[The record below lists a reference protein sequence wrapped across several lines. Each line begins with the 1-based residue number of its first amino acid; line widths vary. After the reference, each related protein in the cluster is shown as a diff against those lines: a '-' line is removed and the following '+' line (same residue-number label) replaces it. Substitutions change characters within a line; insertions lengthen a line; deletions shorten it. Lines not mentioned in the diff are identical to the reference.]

1 MNTQLSSAASS
12 KLEQLIRRLFALTIT
27 LASVET
33 FANAFGQF
41 ELLTLYGQA
50 TVWVLLVTVMVIIAS
65 TWSRIGSDRFLYV
78 YGALSF
84 LYMVS
89 WPLAIMDPALLPSEF
104 QPWIWWVI
112 GMGVV
117 AMGVVARPWISLL
130 YLFLTTVIWFFLNT
144 SYYGGGADPIV
155 TLQDSTYI
163 FLFGGTILGLF
174 ILVRDSVKKV
184 DLANSA
190 VIQAAVSQASTD
202 ATERERQRID
212 ALVHDRVLNTLLLA
226 AKAKSKED
234 EQSAAK
240 LAREAIASLRQA
252 QKDPDVSAT
261 VTQLALFRAL
271 KRVAEQMNPK
281 IEVDILSGG
290 TEPIPQQVAQALT
303 EATIQAIDNAGRHSK
318 ADSIRLSLRSLE
330 RNGVRIELTD
340 NGVGFRLDRIPRD
353 RIGVKT
359 SIFARLEAVRGRASV
374 KSAPGE
380 GTTVSLEW
388 TA

>member
-1 MNTQLSSAASS
+1 MSTQLSSAASS

-33 FANAFGQF
+33 FANAFAQY
-41 ELLTLYGQA
+41 ELLTIYGQV
-50 TVWVLLVTVMVIIAS
+50 TVWVLLATVMAIIAS
-65 TWSRIGSDRFLYV
+65 TWSRFGSDPFLYI

-89 WPLAIMDPALLPSEF
+89 WPIAILEPALLPSEF

-174 ILVRDSVKKV
+174 ILVRDSVNKV

-226 AKAKSKED
+226 AKAKTKGD
-234 EQSAAK
+234 EQSSAK

-261 VTQLALFRAL
+261 VTQLGLFRAL

-281 IEVDILSGG
+281 IEIDILSGG

-318 ADSIRLSLRSLE
+318 ADSIRLTLKSLDP
-330 RNGVRIELTD
+330 NGVRIELSD
-340 NGVGFRLDRIPRD
+340 SGVGFRLDRIPRD

-374 KSAPGE
+374 RSSPGE

>member
-33 FANAFGQF
+33 FANAFAQY
-41 ELLTLYGQA
+41 ELLTIYGQV
-50 TVWVLLVTVMVIIAS
+50 TVWVLLATVMVIIAS
-65 TWSRIGSDRFLYV
+65 TWSRFGSDPFLYI

-89 WPLAIMDPALLPSEF
+89 WPIAILEPALLPSEF

-226 AKAKSKED
+226 AKAKTKGE
-234 EQSAAK
+234 EQSSAK

-261 VTQLALFRAL
+261 VTQLGLFRAL

-281 IEVDILSGG
+281 IEIDILSGG

-318 ADSIRLSLRSLE
+318 ADSIRLTLKSLDP
-330 RNGVRIELTD
+330 NGVRIELSD
-340 NGVGFRLDRIPRD
+340 SGVGFRLDRIPRD

-374 KSAPGE
+374 RSSPGE

>member
-1 MNTQLSSAASS
+1 VSTQLSSAASS

-33 FANAFGQF
+33 FANAFAQF
-41 ELLTLYGQA
+41 ELLTIYGQV
-50 TVWVLLVTVMVIIAS
+50 TVWVLLATVMVIIAS
-65 TWSRIGSDRFLYV
+65 TWSRFGSDPFLYI

-89 WPLAIMDPALLPSEF
+89 WPIAILEPALLPSEF

-226 AKAKSKED
+226 AKAKTKGD
-234 EQSAAK
+234 EQSSAK
-240 LAREAIASLRQA
+240 LAREAISSLRQA

-261 VTQLALFRAL
+261 VTQLGLFRAL

-281 IEVDILSGG
+281 IEIDILSGG

-318 ADSIRLSLRSLE
+318 ADSIRLTLKSLDP
-330 RNGVRIELTD
+330 NGVRIELSD
-340 NGVGFRLDRIPRD
+340 SGVGFRLDRIPRD

-374 KSAPGE
+374 RSAPGE

>member
-1 MNTQLSSAASS
+1 VNTQLSSAASS

-50 TVWVLLVTVMVIIAS
+50 TVWVLLATVTVIIAS

-89 WPLAIMDPALLPSEF
+89 WPLAIVNPALLPSEF

-117 AMGVVARPWISLL
+117 AMGVVAKPWVSLL

-190 VIQAAVSQASTD
+190 VIKAAVSQASTD

-226 AKAKSKED
+226 AKAKTKDD
-234 EQSAAK
+234 EQSVAK
-240 LAREAIASLRQA
+240 LAKEAIASLRQA

-261 VTQLALFRAL
+261 VTQLGLFRAL
-271 KRVAEQMNPK
+271 KRVAEQMNQK
-281 IEVDILSGG
+281 IEIEILSGG

-318 ADSIRLSLRSLE
+318 AESIRLSLRSLDP
-330 RNGVRIELTD
+330 NGVRIELAD
-340 NGVGFRLDRIPRD
+340 SGVGFRLDRIPRD

-374 KSAPGE
+374 KTAPGE

>member
-1 MNTQLSSAASS
+1 MSTQLSSAASS

-33 FANAFGQF
+33 FANAFAQY
-41 ELLTLYGQA
+41 ELLTIYGQV
-50 TVWVLLVTVMVIIAS
+50 TVWVLLATVMVIIAS
-65 TWSRIGSDRFLYV
+65 TWSRFGSDPFLYI

-89 WPLAIMDPALLPSEF
+89 WPIAILEPALLPSEF

-226 AKAKSKED
+226 AKAKTKGD
-234 EQSAAK
+234 EQSSAK

-261 VTQLALFRAL
+261 VTQLGLFRAL

-281 IEVDILSGG
+281 IEIDILSGG

-318 ADSIRLSLRSLE
+318 ADSIRLTLKSLDP
-330 RNGVRIELTD
+330 NGVRIELSD
-340 NGVGFRLDRIPRD
+340 SGVGFRLDRIPRD

-374 KSAPGE
+374 RSAPGE

>member
-1 MNTQLSSAASS
+1 VNTQLSSAASS

-50 TVWVLLVTVMVIIAS
+50 TVWVLLATVTVIIAS

-89 WPLAIMDPALLPSEF
+89 WPLAIVNPALLPSEF

-117 AMGVVARPWISLL
+117 AMGVVAKPWVSLL

-190 VIQAAVSQASTD
+190 VIKAAVSQASTD

-226 AKAKSKED
+226 AKAKTKDD

-240 LAREAIASLRQA
+240 LAKEAIASLRQA

-261 VTQLALFRAL
+261 VTQLGLFRAL
-271 KRVAEQMNPK
+271 KRVAEQMNQK
-281 IEVDILSGG
+281 IEIEILSGG

-318 ADSIRLSLRSLE
+318 AESIRLSLRSLDP
-330 RNGVRIELTD
+330 NGVRIELAD
-340 NGVGFRLDRIPRD
+340 SGVGFRLDRIPRD
-353 RIGVKT
+353 RIGVRT

-374 KSAPGE
+374 KTAPGE

-388 TA
+388 TV

>member
-33 FANAFGQF
+33 FANAFAQF
-41 ELLTLYGQA
+41 ELLTIYGQV
-50 TVWVLLVTVMVIIAS
+50 TVWVLLATVMVIIAS
-65 TWSRIGSDRFLYV
+65 TWSRFGSDPFLYI

-89 WPLAIMDPALLPSEF
+89 WPIAILEPALLPSEF

-226 AKAKSKED
+226 AKAKTKGD
-234 EQSAAK
+234 EQSSAK

-261 VTQLALFRAL
+261 VTQLGLFRAL

-281 IEVDILSGG
+281 IEIDILSGG

-318 ADSIRLSLRSLE
+318 ADSIRLTLKSLDP
-330 RNGVRIELTD
+330 NGVRIELSD
-340 NGVGFRLDRIPRD
+340 SGVGFRLDRIPRD

-374 KSAPGE
+374 RSAPGE

>member
-1 MNTQLSSAASS
+1 MSTQLSSAASS

-33 FANAFGQF
+33 FANAFAQY
-41 ELLTLYGQA
+41 ELLTIYGQV
-50 TVWVLLVTVMVIIAS
+50 TVWVLLATVMVIIAS
-65 TWSRIGSDRFLYV
+65 TWSRFGSDPFLYI

-89 WPLAIMDPALLPSEF
+89 WPIAILEPALLPSEF

-174 ILVRDSVKKV
+174 ILVRDSVNKV

-226 AKAKSKED
+226 AKAKTKGD
-234 EQSAAK
+234 EQSSAK

-261 VTQLALFRAL
+261 VTQLGLFRAL

-281 IEVDILSGG
+281 IEIDILSGG

-318 ADSIRLSLRSLE
+318 ADSIRLALKSLDP
-330 RNGVRIELTD
+330 NGVRIELSD
-340 NGVGFRLDRIPRD
+340 SGVGFRLDRIPRD

-374 KSAPGE
+374 RSAPGE

>member
-261 VTQLALFRAL
+261 VTQLGLFRAL

-281 IEVDILSGG
+281 IEIDILSGG

-330 RNGVRIELTD
+330 RNGVRIELSD

>member
-33 FANAFGQF
+33 FANAFAQY
-41 ELLTLYGQA
+41 ELLTIYGQV
-50 TVWVLLVTVMVIIAS
+50 TVWVLLATVMVIIAS
-65 TWSRIGSDRFLYV
+65 TWSRFGSDPFLYI

-89 WPLAIMDPALLPSEF
+89 WPIAILEPALLPSEF

-226 AKAKSKED
+226 AKAKTKGE
-234 EQSAAK
+234 EQSSAK

-261 VTQLALFRAL
+261 VTQLGLFRAL

-281 IEVDILSGG
+281 IEIDILSGG

-318 ADSIRLSLRSLE
+318 ADSIRLTLKSLDP
-330 RNGVRIELTD
+330 NGVRIELSD
-340 NGVGFRLDRIPRD
+340 SGVGFRLDRIPRD

-374 KSAPGE
+374 RSAPGE

>member
-33 FANAFGQF
+33 FANAFAQY
-41 ELLTLYGQA
+41 ELLTIYGQV
-50 TVWVLLVTVMVIIAS
+50 TVWVLLATVMAIIAS
-65 TWSRIGSDRFLYV
+65 TWSRFGSDPFLYI

-89 WPLAIMDPALLPSEF
+89 WPIAILEPALLPSEF

-174 ILVRDSVKKV
+174 ILVRDSVNKV

-226 AKAKSKED
+226 AKAKTKGD
-234 EQSAAK
+234 EQSSAK

-261 VTQLALFRAL
+261 VTQLGLFRAL

-281 IEVDILSGG
+281 IEIDILSGG

-318 ADSIRLSLRSLE
+318 ADSIRLTLKSLDP
-330 RNGVRIELTD
+330 NGVRIELSD
-340 NGVGFRLDRIPRD
+340 SGVGFRLDRIPRD

-374 KSAPGE
+374 RSAPGE

>member
-50 TVWVLLVTVMVIIAS
+50 TVWVLLATVMVIIAS

-89 WPLAIMDPALLPSEF
+89 WPLAIVNPALLPSEF

-117 AMGVVARPWISLL
+117 AMGVVAKPWVSLL

-190 VIQAAVSQASTD
+190 VIKAAVSQASTD

-226 AKAKSKED
+226 AKAKTKDD

-240 LAREAIASLRQA
+240 LAKEAIASLRQA

-261 VTQLALFRAL
+261 VTQLGLFRAL
-271 KRVAEQMNPK
+271 KRVAEQMNQK
-281 IEVDILSGG
+281 IEIEILSGG

-318 ADSIRLSLRSLE
+318 AESIRLSLRSLDP
-330 RNGVRIELTD
+330 NGVRIELAD
-340 NGVGFRLDRIPRD
+340 SGVGFRLDRIPRD

-374 KSAPGE
+374 KTAPGE

>member
-65 TWSRIGSDRFLYV
+65 TWSRIGSDRFLYA

-261 VTQLALFRAL
+261 VTQLGLFRAL

-281 IEVDILSGG
+281 IEIDILSGG

-330 RNGVRIELTD
+330 RNGVRIELSD

>member
-50 TVWVLLVTVMVIIAS
+50 TVWVLLATVMVIIAS

-89 WPLAIMDPALLPSEF
+89 WPLAILDPALLPSEF

-117 AMGVVARPWISLL
+117 AMGVVAKPWVSLL

-190 VIQAAVSQASTD
+190 VIKAAVSQASTD

-226 AKAKSKED
+226 AKAKTKDD

-240 LAREAIASLRQA
+240 LAKEAIASLRQA

-261 VTQLALFRAL
+261 VTQLGLFRAL
-271 KRVAEQMNPK
+271 KRVAEQMNQE
-281 IEVDILSGG
+281 IEIEILSGG

-318 ADSIRLSLRSLE
+318 AESIRLSLRSLDP
-330 RNGVRIELTD
+330 NGVRIELAD
-340 NGVGFRLDRIPRD
+340 SGVGFRLDRIPRD

-374 KSAPGE
+374 KTAPGE

>member
-33 FANAFGQF
+33 FANAFAQY
-41 ELLTLYGQA
+41 ELLTIYGQV
-50 TVWVLLVTVMVIIAS
+50 TVWVLLATVMVIIAS
-65 TWSRIGSDRFLYV
+65 TWSRFGSDPFLYI

-89 WPLAIMDPALLPSEF
+89 WPIAILEPALLPSEF

-174 ILVRDSVKKV
+174 ILVRDSVNKV

-226 AKAKSKED
+226 AKAKTKGD
-234 EQSAAK
+234 EQSSAK

-261 VTQLALFRAL
+261 VTQLGLFRAL

-281 IEVDILSGG
+281 IEIDILSGG

-318 ADSIRLSLRSLE
+318 ADSIRLTLKSLDP
-330 RNGVRIELTD
+330 NGVRIELSD
-340 NGVGFRLDRIPRD
+340 SGVGFRLDRIPRD

-374 KSAPGE
+374 RSAPGE

>member
-1 MNTQLSSAASS
+1 VNTQLSSAASS

-50 TVWVLLVTVMVIIAS
+50 TVWVLLATVMVIIAS

-89 WPLAIMDPALLPSEF
+89 WPLAILDPALLPSEF

-117 AMGVVARPWISLL
+117 AMGVVAKPWVSLL

-226 AKAKSKED
+226 AKAKTKDD

-240 LAREAIASLRQA
+240 LAKEAIASLRQA

-261 VTQLALFRAL
+261 VTQLGLFRAL
-271 KRVAEQMNPK
+271 KRVAEQMNQK
-281 IEVDILSGG
+281 IEIEILSGG

-318 ADSIRLSLRSLE
+318 AESIRLSLRSLDP
-330 RNGVRIELTD
+330 NGVRIELAD
-340 NGVGFRLDRIPRD
+340 SGVGFRLDRIPRD

-374 KSAPGE
+374 KTAPGE

>member
-33 FANAFGQF
+33 FANAFAQY
-41 ELLTLYGQA
+41 ELLTIYGQV
-50 TVWVLLVTVMVIIAS
+50 TVWVLLATVMVIIAS
-65 TWSRIGSDRFLYV
+65 TWSRFGSDPFLYI

-89 WPLAIMDPALLPSEF
+89 WPLAILEPALLPSEF

-226 AKAKSKED
+226 AKAKTKGD
-234 EQSAAK
+234 EQSSAK

-261 VTQLALFRAL
+261 VTQLGLFRAL

-281 IEVDILSGG
+281 IEIDILSGG

-318 ADSIRLSLRSLE
+318 ADSIRLTLKSLDP
-330 RNGVRIELTD
+330 NGVRIELSD
-340 NGVGFRLDRIPRD
+340 SGVGFRLDRIPRD

-374 KSAPGE
+374 RSSPGE

>member
-1 MNTQLSSAASS
+1 MSTQLSSAASS

-33 FANAFGQF
+33 FANAFAQY
-41 ELLTLYGQA
+41 ELLTIYGQV
-50 TVWVLLVTVMVIIAS
+50 TVWVLLATVMVIIAS
-65 TWSRIGSDRFLYV
+65 TWSRFGSDPFLYI

-89 WPLAIMDPALLPSEF
+89 WPIAILEPALLPSEF

-226 AKAKSKED
+226 AKAKTKGE
-234 EQSAAK
+234 EQSSAK

-261 VTQLALFRAL
+261 VTQLGLFRAL

-281 IEVDILSGG
+281 IEIDILSGG

-318 ADSIRLSLRSLE
+318 ADSIRLTLKSLDP
-330 RNGVRIELTD
+330 NGVRIELSD
-340 NGVGFRLDRIPRD
+340 SGVGFRLDRIPRD

-374 KSAPGE
+374 RSSPGE

>member
-33 FANAFGQF
+33 FANAFAQY
-41 ELLTLYGQA
+41 ELLTIYGQV
-50 TVWVLLVTVMVIIAS
+50 TVWVLLATVMVIIAS
-65 TWSRIGSDRFLYV
+65 TWSRFGSDPFLYI

-89 WPLAIMDPALLPSEF
+89 WPIAILEPALLPSEF

-226 AKAKSKED
+226 AKAKTKGD
-234 EQSAAK
+234 EQSSAK

-261 VTQLALFRAL
+261 VTQLGLFRAL

-281 IEVDILSGG
+281 IEIDILSGG

-318 ADSIRLSLRSLE
+318 ADSIRLTLKSLDP
-330 RNGVRIELTD
+330 NGVRIELSD
-340 NGVGFRLDRIPRD
+340 SGVGFRLDRIPRD

-374 KSAPGE
+374 RSAPGE

>member
-1 MNTQLSSAASS
+1 MSTQLSSAASS

-33 FANAFGQF
+33 FANAFAQY
-41 ELLTLYGQA
+41 ELLTIYGQV
-50 TVWVLLVTVMVIIAS
+50 TVWVLLATVMVIISS
-65 TWSRIGSDRFLYV
+65 TWSRFGSDPFLYI

-89 WPLAIMDPALLPSEF
+89 WPIAILEPALLPSEF

-226 AKAKSKED
+226 AKAKTKGE
-234 EQSAAK
+234 EQSSAK

-261 VTQLALFRAL
+261 VTQLGLFRAL

-281 IEVDILSGG
+281 IEIDILSGG

-318 ADSIRLSLRSLE
+318 ADSIRLTLKSLDP
-330 RNGVRIELTD
+330 NGVRIELSD
-340 NGVGFRLDRIPRD
+340 SGVGFRLDRIPRD

-374 KSAPGE
+374 RSAPGE

>member
-1 MNTQLSSAASS
+1 VNTQLSSAASS

-33 FANAFGQF
+33 FANAFAQY
-41 ELLTLYGQA
+41 ELLTIYGQV
-50 TVWVLLVTVMVIIAS
+50 TVWVLLATVMVIIAS
-65 TWSRIGSDRFLYV
+65 TWSRFGSDPFLYI

-89 WPLAIMDPALLPSEF
+89 WPIAILEPALLPSEF

-226 AKAKSKED
+226 AKAKTKGD
-234 EQSAAK
+234 EQSSAK

-261 VTQLALFRAL
+261 VTQLGLFRAL

-281 IEVDILSGG
+281 IEIDILSGG

-318 ADSIRLSLRSLE
+318 ADSIRLTLKSLDP
-330 RNGVRIELTD
+330 NGVRIELSD
-340 NGVGFRLDRIPRD
+340 SGVGFRLDRIPRD

-374 KSAPGE
+374 RSAPGE

>member
-1 MNTQLSSAASS
+1 VNTQLSSAASS

-33 FANAFGQF
+33 FANAFAQY
-41 ELLTLYGQA
+41 ELLTIYGQV
-50 TVWVLLVTVMVIIAS
+50 TVWVLLATVMVIIAS
-65 TWSRIGSDRFLYV
+65 TWSRFGSDPFLYI

-89 WPLAIMDPALLPSEF
+89 WPIAILEPALLPSEF

-226 AKAKSKED
+226 AKAKTKGD
-234 EQSAAK
+234 EQSSAK

-261 VTQLALFRAL
+261 VTQLGLFRAL

-281 IEVDILSGG
+281 IEIDILSGG

-303 EATIQAIDNAGRHSK
+303 EATIQAMDNAGRHSK
-318 ADSIRLSLRSLE
+318 ADSIRLTLKSLDP
-330 RNGVRIELTD
+330 NGVRIELSD
-340 NGVGFRLDRIPRD
+340 SGVGFRLDRIPRD

-374 KSAPGE
+374 RSAPGE

>member
-50 TVWVLLVTVMVIIAS
+50 TVWVLLATVMVIIAS

-89 WPLAIMDPALLPSEF
+89 WPLAILDPALLPSEF

-117 AMGVVARPWISLL
+117 AMGVVAKPWVSLL

-190 VIQAAVSQASTD
+190 VIKAAVSQASTD

-226 AKAKSKED
+226 AKAKTKDD

-240 LAREAIASLRQA
+240 LAKEAIASLRQA

-261 VTQLALFRAL
+261 VTQLGLFRAL
-271 KRVAEQMNPK
+271 KRVAEQMNQK
-281 IEVDILSGG
+281 IEIEILSGG

-318 ADSIRLSLRSLE
+318 AESIRLSLRSLDP
-330 RNGVRIELTD
+330 NGVRIELAD
-340 NGVGFRLDRIPRD
+340 SGVGFRLDRIPRD

-374 KSAPGE
+374 KTAPGE

-388 TA
+388 TV

>member
-33 FANAFGQF
+33 FANAFAQY
-41 ELLTLYGQA
+41 ELLTIYGQV
-50 TVWVLLVTVMVIIAS
+50 TVWVLLATVMVIIAS
-65 TWSRIGSDRFLYV
+65 TWSRFGSDPFLYI

-89 WPLAIMDPALLPSEF
+89 WPIAILEPALLPSEF

-226 AKAKSKED
+226 AKAKTKGD
-234 EQSAAK
+234 EQSSAK

-261 VTQLALFRAL
+261 VTQLGLFRAL

-281 IEVDILSGG
+281 IEIDILSGG

-303 EATIQAIDNAGRHSK
+303 EATIQAMDNAGRHSK
-318 ADSIRLSLRSLE
+318 ADSIRLTLKSLDP
-330 RNGVRIELTD
+330 NGVRIELSD
-340 NGVGFRLDRIPRD
+340 SGVGFRLDRIPRD

-374 KSAPGE
+374 RSAPGE